1 MAPLKVLIRLFALSA
16 ALLAVPAGHAQPQ
29 DRPFEQTYRAIL
41 PQEVTTGN
49 RIEVIDFFWYG

>member
-1 MAPLKVLIRLFALSA
+1 MAPVRFLIRLFALSA
-16 ALLAVPAGHAQPQ
+16 ALLAASAGHAQPQ
-29 DRPFEQTYRAIL
+29 DRAFEQTYRAIL